1 MTVFSELLTENA
13 YYSVRYDFS
22 TPLDFYCGVLE
33 KKEGFTT
40 SPLFTS
46 DSSSLDSFS
55 TSKLSFNSRF
65 QTFYDFV
72 MDNGIDKLYEILFS
86 FSVENI
92 YGFTHDRFFTVSCQ
106 FSLEETL
113 DTLLKDETFLN
124 TDFFAFKFEG
134 DPHFT
139 TVSFRELPKSFFREL
154 LERVVENFSS

>member
-22 TPLDFYCGVLE
+22 TPLDVYCGVLE

-40 SPLFTS
+40 SSLIAF

-55 TSKLSFNSRF
+55 TLETSSNIRF

-72 MDNGIDKLYEILFS
+72 MDNGIDTLYEILFS
-86 FSVENI
+86 FSEENT

-134 DPHFT
+134 DPHFIF
-139 TVSFRELPKSFFREL
+139 VSFRELPKSFFREL
-154 LERVVENFSS
+154 LIRVVENFSS